1 MIASRHLRHAQIAI
15 QSGDEYRK
23 QGRRARVG

>member
-15 QSGDEYRK
+15 QSGHEYRK